1 MKRTKLTLASGCSV
15 KVSGNIHRDA
25 SVSVGPFIWVWYRV
39 VNRAAELPVAM
50 VRGRFRF
57 RVAAAM
63 GRGM

>member
-39 VNRAAELPVAM
+39 VNPIDWWNGLCIKERP
-50 VRGRFRF
+50 
-57 RVAAAM
+57 
-63 GRGM
+63 